1 MAAES
6 FAGLTLARVL
16 RPWGR
21 RGEVAAEILTDFP
34 QRLAAIRNAWLY
46 DGRKP
51 PRAVRILSCR
61 IHLGQ
66 AIFHFAGSDSINDAE
81 LLRGLE
87 VQVPLA
93 ERAPIAAG
101 QYYISE
107 LVGCMVWEQGAAV
120 ASEREVAGARSGDA
134 TAEMVHADAGHVVD
148 GRVKGDTGKGGDVIS
163 DVTGDSDTAGGAAGA
178 EMAPL
183 GTVTDVQ
190 RIDFGGGHG
199 GGAHAVG
206 SWVLAVATGRGEL
219 LIPLAAE
226 ICTRIDTA
234 ARRIEVRL
242 PEGLAGLNELG

>member
-1 MAAES
+1 VAAES

-34 QRLAAIRNAWLY
+34 QRLAAIRNAWLS

-107 LVGCMVWEQGAAV
+107 LVGCRVWEQV
-120 ASEREVAGARSGDA
+120 ARVAGGGEVEGSGSGEPAAASRVDA
-134 TAEMVHADAGHVVD
+134 ADAG
-148 GRVKGDTGKGGDVIS
+148 GGAGEGDTGKGGDVI
-163 DVTGDSDTAGGAAGA
+163 GDSDSAGGDAGA

-190 RIDFGGGHG
+190 RIDYAAQGGGQG
-199 GGAHAVG
+199 SGAHGVG
-206 SWVLAVATGRGEL
+206 SWVLAVATARGEL

-234 ARRIEVRL
+234 ARRIEVQL
-242 PEGLAGLNELG
+242 PEGLAGLNQPG